1 MKLLKNLKIERM
13 KIYKYQSLILGLL
26 FFIAA
31 SCSKSLDV
39 VPKNKIPGDAVL
51 SDPNGITA
59 FVANLYYQAPIEDFV
74 YFPREGFNARGNT
87 GSLSLSQYGLEAIH
101 SEWGN
106 WNEFRNEWWEKGY
119 KSNRNINI
127 LAESL
132 ATLTLA
138 ETEKKELMGEAHFLR
153 AYTYFAL
160 AKRYGGVA
168 LIPKNQDYTTKFE
181 SLSVPRSTEKETWDF
196 ILAECDKAI
205 EMLPETRSSGNATKR
220 RATKWAAYAL
230 KSRAALHAAS
240 IAKFWN
246 LAPLSGPA
254 VAQKMVGIDAS
265 EANRYYEQS
274 IKASEAIMAS
284 GKFSLYKPSPA
295 NPQEAAK
302 NYQDLFMDP
311 NNASSEV
318 IFLKGYGQA
327 GGALAHD
334 YDGWN
339 NPNQTAEGF
348 PYRGR
353 TNPIMELVD
362 LYETYDKPGE
372 ITPLATTIAGGATP
386 NEGYKPSVDY
396 LRFDSPEQIFQG
408 RDARFF
414 ATVIYPNATWKGT
427 KIMIQGGIV
436 KPDGSLIDSRAS
448 FDYNGVKYFTYGKE
462 FAEQYSGYDGSAN
475 MTRTGFLMRKFL
487 QEGARISSF
496 NQSTTDFMDM
506 RFAEILLN
514 YAEAVV
520 ESNYTQNNAPAQA
533 AKAINDIRR
542 RAGHTVDVSL
552 SLQHVIRERTV
563 ELAFENQNYW
573 DLIRRRTF
581 HTSFNNKLKTA
592 LIPMIDLRE
601 ATPKYIFVRKNVPGS
616 NPQTFPEKSYYLP
629 IPGTNNNGMVQ
640 NPQY

>member
-1 MKLLKNLKIERM
+1 M
-13 KIYKYQSLILGLL
+13 KIYKYQNIILGLL
-26 FFIAA
+26 LFTAI

-39 VPKNKIPGDAVL
+39 IPKNKIPGDAVL

-87 GSLSLSQYGLEAIH
+87 GSLSLSQYSLEAIH

-106 WNEFRNEWWEKGY
+106 WNEFRNEWWDKGY
-119 KSNRNINI
+119 KLNRNINI
-127 LAESL
+127 LAESIPGL
-132 ATLTLA
+132 AMA
-138 ETEKKELMGEAHFLR
+138 EAEKKQLLGEASFLR

-168 LIPKNQDYTTKFE
+168 IITKNQDYTTDFE

-205 EMLPETRSSGNATKR
+205 QNLPETRSSVSTTKR

-230 KSRAALHAAS
+230 KSRVALHAAS

-254 VAQKMVGIDAS
+254 ATLKMVGIDAG

-274 IKASEAIMAS
+274 IKASEAIMNS
-284 GKFSLYKPSPA
+284 GAFSLYKFNPA

-302 NYQDLFMDP
+302 NYQDMFMDP
-311 NNASSEV
+311 NIASSEV
-318 IFLKGYGQA
+318 IFMKGYGQA

-339 NPNQTAEGF
+339 NPNQTSEGF

-372 ITPLATTIAGGATP
+372 ITSLATTAAGGATP
-386 NEGYKPSVDY
+386 NEGYNPSANY
-396 LRFDSPEQIFQG
+396 LHFDSPEQIFQG

-414 ATVIYPNATWKGT
+414 ATIIYPNATWKGT
-427 KIMIQGGIV
+427 KIVIQGGIV
-436 KPDGSLIDSRAS
+436 KPDGTLIDSRAS

-462 FAEQYSGYDGSAN
+462 FSEQYSGFDGSAN

-487 QEGARISSF
+487 NESARISSF
-496 NQSTTDFMDM
+496 MQSTTDFMDM
-506 RFAEILLN
+506 RYAEILLN

-520 ESNYTQNNAPAQA
+520 ESNYTQNNAPANA
-533 AKAINDIRR
+533 AKAINNIRR
-542 RAGHTVDVSL
+542 RAGHTIDVPL
-552 SLQHVIRERTV
+552 SLKNVLRERTV

-573 DLIRRRTF
+573 DMIRRRTF
-581 HTSFNNKLKTA
+581 HTAFNNKQKTA
-592 LIPMIDLRE
+592 LVPMIDLRGV
-601 ATPKYIFVRKNVPGS
+601 TPKYIFVRKNVPGS
-616 NPQTFPEKSYYLP
+616 NPQTFPERSYYLP